1 MRIVVVG
8 GGVIGLTC
16 AHRLVRAGH
25 AVEVWTR
32 DAVEDTTSAVAA
44 ALWYPYLPQAGLRPG
59 HPPEG
64 AVTRWA
70 AATYD
75 MLSILSVRPE
85 TAVRLLRGREL
96 SRTPLPEPWWAAA
109 VPRLGRV
116 PAGELPPG
124 YADGYEF
131 AAPVV
136 RMPDYL
142 RWLVDELAAAG
153 VRLRQRELTDLDP
166 ARRAAD
172 VVVNATGLGARGL
185 AGDPGVT
192 GLRGQVVRVADPGL
206 TRWTLDDGH
215 PAGMVYVVP
224 RGTDVICG
232 GTDDAAESGEP
243 DPRTAEAIL
252 ERCREVVPELAGMPV
267 LGHAVGFRPVRPAV
281 RVERDGDVVHCYGHG
296 GAGVTLSW
304 GCADEVVGLITPG

>member
-1 MRIVVVG
+1 MPGVRIVVVG

-25 AVEVWTR
+25 AVEVWSR

-44 ALWYPYLPQAGLRPG
+44 ALWYPYRAA
-59 HPPEG
+59 PEEP
-64 AVTRWA
+64 VTRWA

-85 TAVRLLRGREL
+85 TGVRLVRGREL

-116 PAGELPPG
+116 PLAELPPG

-136 RMPDYL
+136 HTPIYL
-142 RWLVDELAAAG
+142 HWLVDELAAAG
-153 VRLRQRELTDLDP
+153 VRLRYREVADLDP
-166 ARRAAD
+166 VRRAAD
-172 VVVNATGLGARGL
+172 LVVNATGLGARSL
-185 AGDPGVT
+185 VGDPELT
-192 GLRGQVVRVADPGL
+192 GIRGQVVRVADPGL
-206 TRWTLDDGH
+206 TRWTLDEDH

-232 GTDDAAESGEP
+232 GTDEVSDDREP
-243 DPRTAEAIL
+243 DPKAAEAIL
-252 ERCREVVPELAGMPV
+252 ERCREVVPELAGAPV
-267 LGHAVGFRPVRPAV
+267 FGHAVGIRPVRTAV
-281 RVERDGDVVHCYGHG
+281 RVGLEDGVLHCYGHG

-304 GCADEVVGLITPG
+304 GCADEVVRLVG

>member
-8 GGVIGLTC
+8 GGVVGLTC

-32 DAVEDTTSAVAA
+32 DAVEHTTSAVAA
-44 ALWYPYLPQAGLRPG
+44 ALWYPYRAL
-59 HPPEG
+59 PEG
-64 AVTRWA
+64 PVTRWA

-85 TAVRLLRGREL
+85 TAVRLVRGREL

-109 VPRLGRV
+109 VPKLGRV
-116 PAGELPPG
+116 PAAELPPG
-124 YADGYEF
+124 YADGYDF

-136 RMPDYL
+136 HMPIYL
-142 RWLVDELAAAG
+142 RWLVDELAATG
-153 VRLRQRELTDLDP
+153 VRLRHRELADLEP
-166 ARRAAD
+166 ARQAAD
-172 VVVNATGLGARGL
+172 VVVNATGLGSRAL
-185 AGDPGVT
+185 LGDAELT

-206 TRWTLDDGH
+206 ARWTLDDGH

-232 GTDDAAESGEP
+232 GTDDVAEAGPAGDP
-243 DPRTAEAIL
+243 DPRTAAAIL
-252 ERCREVVPELAGMPV
+252 ERCCEVVPELAGMPV
-267 LGHAVGFRPVRPAV
+267 LGHAVGVRPVRTAV
-281 RVERDGDVVHCYGHG
+281 RVEREGGVVHCYGHG

-304 GCADEVVGLITPG
+304 GCADEVVRLVGG

>member
-1 MRIVVVG
+1 MPRVRIVVVG

-44 ALWYPYLPQAGLRPG
+44 ALWYPYRALPEEP
-59 HPPEG
+59 
-64 AVTRWA
+64 VTRWA

-85 TAVRLLRGREL
+85 TGVRLVRGREL
-96 SRTPLPEPWWAAA
+96 SRTPLPKPWWAAA
-109 VPRLGRV
+109 VPKLGRV
-116 PAGELPPG
+116 APAELPPG

-136 RMPDYL
+136 HTPIYL

-153 VRLRQRELTDLDP
+153 VRLRHRELADLDP
-166 ARRAAD
+166 ARQAAD
-172 VVVNATGLGARGL
+172 LVVNATGLGARSL
-185 AGDPGVT
+185 LGDPELTGV
-192 GLRGQVVRVADPGL
+192 RGQVVRVADPGL
-206 TRWTLDDGH
+206 TRWTLDEDH

-224 RGTDVICG
+224 RGTDVVCG
-232 GTDDAAESGEP
+232 GTSDDEGVVSVDREP
-243 DPRTAEAIL
+243 DPKTAEAIL
-252 ERCREVVPELAGMPV
+252 ERCREVVPELADAPV
-267 LGHAVGFRPVRPAV
+267 LGHAVGIRPVRTAV
-281 RVERDGDVVHCYGHG
+281 RVEREDDVVHCYGHG

-304 GCADEVVGLITPG
+304 GCADEVVRLAAG

>member
-25 AVEVWTR
+25 EVEVWTR

-44 ALWYPYLPQAGLRPG
+44 ALWYPYRVDDRLRRG
-59 HPPEG
+59 HPPEEP
-64 AVTRWA
+64 VTRWA

-85 TAVRLLRGREL
+85 TGVRLVRGREL

-109 VPRLGRV
+109 VPKLGRV
-116 PAGELPPG
+116 APAELPPG
-124 YADGYEF
+124 YVDGYEF
-131 AAPVV
+131 ASPVV
-136 RMPDYL
+136 HMPIYL

-153 VRLRQRELTDLDP
+153 VRLRHRELADLDP
-166 ARRAAD
+166 ARQAAD
-172 VVVNATGLGARGL
+172 LVVNATGLGARSL
-185 AGDPGVT
+185 VGDPELTGV
-192 GLRGQVVRVADPGL
+192 RGQVVRVADPGL
-206 TRWTLDDGH
+206 TRWTLDEGH

-232 GTDDAAESGEP
+232 GTDEVSDDREP
-243 DPRTAEAIL
+243 DPKAAEAIL
-252 ERCREVVPELAGMPV
+252 ERCREVVPELAGAPV
-267 LGHAVGFRPVRPAV
+267 FGHAVGIRPVRTTV
-281 RVERDGDVVHCYGHG
+281 RMGLEDGVLHCYGHG

-304 GCADEVVGLITPG
+304 GCADEVVRLVG

>member
-44 ALWYPYLPQAGLRPG
+44 ALWYPYRAL
-59 HPPEG
+59 PEG
-64 AVTRWA
+64 PVTRWA

-75 MLSILSVRPE
+75 MLSILAVRPE
-85 TAVRLLRGREL
+85 TAVRLVRGREL
-96 SRTPLPEPWWAAA
+96 SRVPLPDPWWAAA

-116 PAGELPPG
+116 PAAQLPPG

-136 RMPDYL
+136 HMPVYL
-142 RWLVDELAAAG
+142 RWLIDELAAAG
-153 VRLRQRELTDLDP
+153 VPLRHRELADLDP
-166 ARRAAD
+166 ARQAAD
-172 VVVNATGLGARGL
+172 VVVNATGLAARAL
-185 AGDPGVT
+185 AGDDELT

-206 TRWTLDDGH
+206 TRWTLDEGH
-215 PAGMVYVVP
+215 PAGLVYVVP
-224 RGTDVICG
+224 RGTDVVCG
-232 GTDDAAESGEP
+232 GTDELAGSGDRGEP
-243 DPRTAEAIL
+243 DPKVAEAIL
-252 ERCREVVPELAGMPV
+252 ERCREVVPELVGMPV
-267 LGHAVGFRPVRPAV
+267 LGHAVGVRPVRTAV
-281 RVERDGDVVHCYGHG
+281 RVERDGAVVHCYGHG

-304 GCADEVVGLITPG
+304 GCADEVVRLVGG

>member
-32 DAVEDTTSAVAA
+32 DPVEDTTSAVAA
-44 ALWYPYLPQAGLRPG
+44 ALWYPYRALPEEP
-59 HPPEG
+59 
-64 AVTRWA
+64 VTRWA

-85 TAVRLLRGREL
+85 TAVRLVRGREL
-96 SRTPLPEPWWAAA
+96 SRGPLPEPWWAAA

-116 PAGELPPG
+116 PAADLPPG

-136 RMPDYL
+136 HMPTYL

-166 ARRAAD
+166 ARKAAD
-172 VVVNATGLGARGL
+172 VVVNATGLGARAL
-185 AGDPGVT
+185 VGDAELT

-215 PAGMVYVVP
+215 PAGMVYVIP
-224 RGTDVICG
+224 RGTDVVCG
-232 GTDDAAESGEP
+232 GTDDLADSGEP
-243 DPRTAEAIL
+243 DPKTAEAIL

-267 LGHAVGFRPVRPAV
+267 LGHGIGLRPVRTAV
-281 RVERDGDVVHCYGHG
+281 RVEREGAVVHCYGHG

-304 GCADEVVGLITPG
+304 GCADEVVRLVG